1 MPHQSLNLPFLKHS
15 EQTDYWKG
23 LSLNTAQ
30 STVERLLMGIMSQLT
45 LVIKDLENPHTD
57 CWKIQHEFEEK
68 ESWPVTACCF
78 FFFFKEPFLK
88 SYGPYYL

>member
-30 STVERLLMGIMSQLT
+30 STVERLLMGMVSQLT
-45 LVIKDLENPHTD
+45 MVIKDLENPHTD
-57 CWKIQHEFEEK
+57 
-68 ESWPVTACCF
+68 
-78 FFFFKEPFLK
+78 
-88 SYGPYYL
+88 Y